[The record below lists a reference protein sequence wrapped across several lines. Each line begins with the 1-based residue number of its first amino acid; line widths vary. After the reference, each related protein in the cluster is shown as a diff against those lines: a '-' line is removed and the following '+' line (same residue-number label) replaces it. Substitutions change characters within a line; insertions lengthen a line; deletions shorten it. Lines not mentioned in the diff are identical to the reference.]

1 MIKAE
6 ATVNGIISRSAMM
19 KTGKDGK
26 PFTAM
31 TVKVDVTD
39 RNGSGISVEISVGK
53 DGYDTNEAAK
63 LTIGQRV
70 EIVGTMNFKKR
81 TEHLY
86 VNLSAKQIALNPAS
100 QTDSVTGDLEFK
112 GTIGKQIDRKT
123 DKNGGNYQIF
133 SGFSTEK
140 VAETFE
146 FTWVRFVRFS
156 NDECKALVPSG
167 KVEIKGELELGCY
180 QEKLNLSC
188 RVNEI
193 SEWVKQQIPNMNQNA

>member
-39 RNGSGISVEISVGK
+39 RNGSGFSVEISVGK

-86 VNLSAKQIALNPAS
+86 VNLSAKQITLNPAS

-112 GTIGKQIDRKT
+112 GTIGK
-123 DKNGGNYQIF
+123 
-133 SGFSTEK
+133 
-140 VAETFE
+140 
-146 FTWVRFVRFS
+146 
-156 NDECKALVPSG
+156 
-167 KVEIKGELELGCY
+167 
-180 QEKLNLSC
+180 
-188 RVNEI
+188 
-193 SEWVKQQIPNMNQNA
+193 

>member
-39 RNGSGISVEISVGK
+39 RNGGGISVEISVGK
-53 DGYDTNEAAK
+53 DGYDTNEAAL

-81 TEHLY
+81 SEHLY
-86 VNLSAKQIALNPAS
+86 VNLSAKQITLNPAS
-100 QTDSVTGDLEFK
+100 KTDSVTGDVEFK
-112 GTIGKQIDRKT
+112 GTLGKQIDRKN
-123 DKNGGNYQIF
+123 DKNGSSYQIF

-156 NDECKALVPSG
+156 NDECKALAPSS

-193 SEWVKQQIPNMNQNA
+193 SEWVKQPFPNTNQNA

>member
-39 RNGSGISVEISVGK
+39 RNSSGITIEISVGK

-70 EIVGTMNFKKR
+70 E
-81 TEHLY
+81 
-86 VNLSAKQIALNPAS
+86 
-100 QTDSVTGDLEFK
+100 
-112 GTIGKQIDRKT
+112 
-123 DKNGGNYQIF
+123 IF

-193 SEWVKQQIPNMNQNA
+193 SEWVKQQIPNTNQNA

>member
-6 ATVNGIISRSAMM
+6 TTVNGIISRSAMM

-39 RNGSGISVEISVGK
+39 RNGGGISVEISVGK

-81 TEHLY
+81 SEHLY
-86 VNLSAKQIALNPAS
+86 VNLSAKQI
-100 QTDSVTGDLEFK
+100 T
-112 GTIGKQIDRKT
+112 
-123 DKNGGNYQIF
+123 
-133 SGFSTEK
+133 
-140 VAETFE
+140 
-146 FTWVRFVRFS
+146 
-156 NDECKALVPSG
+156 
-167 KVEIKGELELGCY
+167 
-180 QEKLNLSC
+180 
-188 RVNEI
+188 
-193 SEWVKQQIPNMNQNA
+193 

>member
-26 PFTAM
+26 SFTAM

-39 RNGSGISVEISVGK
+39 RNGSGISIEISVGK

-81 TEHLY
+81 SEHLY
-86 VNLSAKQIALNPAS
+86 VNLSAKQITLNPAS

-112 GTIGKQIDRKT
+112 GSLGKQIDRKT
-123 DKNGGNYQIF
+123 DKNGGDYQIF

-146 FTWVRFVRFS
+146 FTRVRFVRFS
-156 NDECKALVPSG
+156 NDECKALASKWQG
-167 KVEIKGELELGCY
+167 
-180 QEKLNLSC
+180 
-188 RVNEI
+188 R
-193 SEWVKQQIPNMNQNA
+193 NQGRIGIGLLPRKAQPLLPCE

>member
-39 RNGSGISVEISVGK
+39 RNGGGISVEISVGK
-53 DGYDTNEAAK
+53 DGYDTNEAAL

-81 TEHLY
+81 SEHLY
-86 VNLSAKQIALNPAS
+86 VNLSAKQITLNPAS
-100 QTDSVTGDLEFK
+100 KTDSVTGDVEFK
-112 GTIGKQIDRKT
+112 GTLGKQIDRKN
-123 DKNGGNYQIF
+123 DKNGSSYQIF

-156 NDECKALVPSG
+156 NDECKALAPSS

-193 SEWVKQQIPNMNQNA
+193 SVWVKQPFPNTNQNA

>member
-39 RNGSGISVEISVGK
+39 RNGGGISVEISVGK
-53 DGYDTNEAAK
+53 DSYDTNEAAL

-81 TEHLY
+81 SEHLY
-86 VNLSAKQIALNPAS
+86 VNLSAKQITLNPAS
-100 QTDSVTGDLEFK
+100 KTDSVTGDVEFK
-112 GTIGKQIDRKT
+112 GTLGKQIDRKN
-123 DKNGGNYQIF
+123 DKNGSSYQIF

-156 NDECKALVPSG
+156 NDECKALAPSS

-193 SEWVKQQIPNMNQNA
+193 SEWVKQPFPNTNQNA